1 MTTLTSETTAS
12 GDGADPDERRPA
24 GPLYVP
30 VRIGSAG
37 GHQLRFMRTPVGLRT
52 AVGFTSPE
60 RLAAA
65 LGPRARWIRLAEPAL
80 RGLAEPL
87 GVALVTVD
95 PQFTAPFP
103 GTSRPPRTAQPCARR
118 HGQDPAPAGPSRPVS
133 ALVHPFSD

>member
-1 MTTLTSETTAS
+1 MTTLTRETPAS

-37 GHQLRFMRTPVGLRT
+37 GHQLRFMRTPVGART

-60 RLAAA
+60 RLTAA
-65 LGPRARWIRLAEPAL
+65 LGPRTRWIRLAEPAL
-80 RGLAEPL
+80 RTLAEPL
-87 GVALVTVD
+87 GVVVVTVD

-103 GTSRPPRTAQPCARR
+103 GTSRTAPPVRPCVRR
-118 HGQDPAPAGPSRPVS
+118 HGPDEIPPELSRPVS
-133 ALVHPFSD
+133 ALVHPFLD